1 MEKVDQF
8 QQASFSFGS
17 TPSDRLANSHICST
31 MSILQL
37 PYTLEGVSG
46 APSAK
51 ALGKLSR
58 E

>member
-1 MEKVDQF
+1 
-8 QQASFSFGS
+8 
-17 TPSDRLANSHICST
+17 

-37 PYTLEGVSG
+37 PFTLEGVSD

-58 E
+58 KYERNGVEDGELD

>member
-1 MEKVDQF
+1 
-8 QQASFSFGS
+8 
-17 TPSDRLANSHICST
+17 

-37 PYTLEGVSG
+37 PYTLDGVSD

-58 E
+58 EWQAAL